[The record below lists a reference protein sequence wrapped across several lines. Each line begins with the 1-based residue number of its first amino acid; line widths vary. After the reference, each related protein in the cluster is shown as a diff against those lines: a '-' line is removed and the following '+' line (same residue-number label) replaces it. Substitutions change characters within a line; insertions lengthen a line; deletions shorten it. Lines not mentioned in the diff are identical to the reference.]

1 MLIALLRERLRPYRR
16 LLAAVVA
23 LQFGSTLAALY
34 LPTLNAD
41 LIDNGI
47 VRGDT
52 GHILHMGGLMLA
64 FTGVQVLAAIA
75 ATYVGARVA
84 MSVGRDLRAGVFE
97 RVQSFSGEEI
107 ARFGAPSLITRTT
120 NDAGQ
125 VQAFLLLAFT
135 MAVPAPV
142 SAIGGI
148 ALALHQDVPL
158 SAVLLVVLPILI
170 VTVTLLIRAMRPLF
184 REMQSGLDGV
194 NRILREQI
202 TGVRVIRAFVRDEHE
217 TARFERANAELRDVS
232 LGTGRLLA
240 LMFPIVLFVVNA
252 ASVSVLWF
260 GGHRIADGEMQL
272 GALTAFLSYLMQ
284 ILFAVMMATFT
295 LSQMPRAEVCAERIS
310 EVLETEPTVA
320 VRRDGVTTMPTP
332 GTLELRGV
340 DFRFPG
346 AEASVLRGVDLTV
359 VRGGVTAIV
368 GGTGSGKSTL
378 CTLIPRLV
386 DPSAGAVLV
395 GGVDARD
402 LAPAALARAVGYV
415 PQRPYLF
422 SGTVATNLLFG
433 RPGAT
438 EDEMWAALET
448 AQAAPFV
455 RAMPDQLASP
465 ISQGGGNV
473 SGGQRQRL
481 AIARALIARPD
492 LYVFDD
498 AFSAL
503 DNATDAA
510 LRAALVPWTAG
521 ATVLIVAQ
529 RVGTIRNADRI
540 VVLDGG
546 EVVGTGRHDE
556 LMADCPTYAEIVLS
570 QLSAAEAR
578 R

>member
-1 MLIALLRERLRPYRR
+1 MLIPLLREHLRPYRR
-16 LLAAVVA
+16 LLVAVVV
-23 LQFGSTLAALY
+23 LQLGSTLAALY

-52 GHILHMGGLMLA
+52 GHILRVGAVMLV
-64 FTGVQVLAAIA
+64 FTALQVAAAIA
-75 ATYVGARVA
+75 AVHVGAKVSMA
-84 MSVGRDLRAGVFE
+84 VGRDLRAAVFH
-97 RVQSFSGEEI
+97 RVQSFSGAEI

-120 NDAGQ
+120 NDAQQ
-125 VQAFLLLAFT
+125 VQAFLQVTFT

-158 SAVLLVVLPILI
+158 SAVFVVVLPAL
-170 VTVTLLIRAMRPLF
+170 VVAVTLLIRAMHPLF
-184 REMQSGLDGV
+184 REMQSGIDEV

-202 TGVRVIRAFVRDEHE
+202 TGVRVIRAFVREEHE
-217 TARFERANAELRDVS
+217 TARFTRASAELRDVALS
-232 LGTGRLLA
+232 SGRLFA
-240 LMFPIVLFVVNA
+240 LMFPTVLFVVNA
-252 ASVSVLWF
+252 ASVGVLWF
-260 GGHRIADGEMQL
+260 GGHRIDDGGMQL

-295 LSQMPRAEVCAERIS
+295 LSQMPRAEVCAERITD
-310 EVLETEPTVA
+310 VLDTEPTVA
-320 VRRDGVTTMPTP
+320 PPVDGVTEMPTP

-340 DFRFPG
+340 EFRFPG
-346 AEASVLRGVDLTV
+346 AEDPVLRGVDLTV
-359 VRGGVTAIV
+359 VPGGVTAIV
-368 GGTGSGKSTL
+368 GGTGAGKTTL
-378 CTLIPRLV
+378 CSLIPRLI
-386 DPSAGAVLV
+386 DPSAGVVRV
-395 GGVDARD
+395 GGVDARELD
-402 LAPAALARAVGYV
+402 PAALARAIGYV

-422 SGTVATNLLFG
+422 SGTIATNLEFG

-438 EDEMWAALET
+438 EDEMWAALEV
-448 AQAAPFV
+448 AQAAGFV
-455 RAMPDQLASP
+455 RAMPEKLHAP
-465 ISQGGGNV
+465 IAQGGSNV

-529 RVGTIRNADRI
+529 RVGTIRNADRV

-546 EVVGTGRHDE
+546 RVVGTGTHDE
-556 LMADCPTYAEIVLS
+556 LMASNPTYQEIVLS
-570 QLSAAEAR
+570 QLSAAEAAR
-578 R
+578 

>member
-84 MSVGRDLRAGVFE
+84 MSVGRDLRAGVFG

-158 SAVLLVVLPILI
+158 SSVLLVVLPILI

-184 REMQSGLDGV
+184 REMQSGLDSV

-320 VRRDGVTTMPTP
+320 VPRDGVTTMPTP
-332 GTLELRGV
+332 GTLEFRGV

>member
-1 MLIALLRERLRPYRR
+1 VLIPLLRAHLSPYRR
-16 LLAAVVA
+16 LLAAVVL
-23 LQFGSTLAALY
+23 LQLCSTLAALY

-41 LIDNGI
+41 LIDSGI

-52 GHILHMGGLMLA
+52 GHILRVGGVMLA
-64 FTGVQVLAAIA
+64 FTAAQVTLAISAV
-75 ATYVGARVA
+75 YVGAKTA
-84 MSVGRDLRAGVFE
+84 MAVGRDLRAAVFD
-97 RVQSFSGEEI
+97 RVQAFSGAEI

-120 NDAGQ
+120 NDAQQ
-125 VQAFLLLAFT
+125 VQAFLLLFFT

-158 SAVLLVVLPILI
+158 SSVLLVVLPVLL
-170 VTVTLLIRAMRPLF
+170 VVVALLIRAMRPLF
-184 REMQSGLDGV
+184 RDQQTGIDSV

-217 TARFERANAELRDVS
+217 SERFTAASTDLREIALAV
-232 LGTGRLLA
+232 GRVLA
-240 LMFPIVLFVVNA
+240 VMFPTVLFVVNI

-260 GGHRIADGEMQL
+260 GGHRIDDGGMQL

-284 ILFAVMMATFT
+284 ILFAVLMATFT
-295 LSQMPRAEVCAERIS
+295 LGQMPRAEVCAERIT
-310 EVLETEPTVA
+310 EVLETDATVA
-320 VRRDGVTTMPTP
+320 APADGLTRMPQP
-332 GTLELRGV
+332 GALELRDV

-346 AEASVLRGVDLTV
+346 AEQPVLRGVNLTA

-395 GGVDARD
+395 GGVDARE
-402 LAPAALARAVGYV
+402 LTPAALARAVGYV

-422 SGTVATNLLFG
+422 SGTVATNLAFG
-433 RPGAT
+433 RPEAT
-438 EDEMWAALET
+438 EDDMWAALET
-448 AQAAPFV
+448 AQATGFV
-455 RAMPDQLASP
+455 RAMPQGLDSP
-465 ISQGGGNV
+465 IAQGGSNV

-529 RVGTIRNADRI
+529 RVGTIRHADRI

-546 EVVGTGRHDE
+546 AVVGTGTHDE
-556 LMADCPTYAEIVLS
+556 LMTSCSCYTEIVLS
-570 QLSAAEAR
+570 QLSAAEAAR
-578 R
+578 

>member
-1 MLIALLRERLRPYRR
+1 MLIALLREQLHPYRR
-16 LLAAVVA
+16 LLLAVVA

-52 GHILHMGGLMLA
+52 AHIVRVGAVMLVVTA
-64 FTGVQVLAAIA
+64 VQVIAAIA
-75 ATYVGARVA
+75 AVFVGAKVA
-84 MSVGRDLRAGVFE
+84 MAVGRDLRAGVFG
-97 RVQSFSGEEI
+97 RVQLFSGEEI

-120 NDAGQ
+120 NDTGQ
-125 VQAFLLLAFT
+125 VQAFLLLGFT

-158 SAVLLVVLPILI
+158 SSVLLVVLPAL
-170 VTVTLLIRAMRPLF
+170 VLSVALLIRAMRPLF
-184 REMQSGLDGV
+184 RDMQLGIDTV
-194 NRILREQI
+194 NRVLREQI

-217 TARFERANAELRDVS
+217 SARFAAANTDLRDVS
-232 LGTGRLLA
+232 LGVGRLLA

-260 GGHRIADGEMQL
+260 GGHRIEGGDMQL

-295 LSQMPRAEVCAERIS
+295 LAQMPRAEVCAERIT
-310 EVLETEPTVA
+310 EVLRTEPSVA
-320 VRRDGVTTMPTP
+320 APADGVTAMSRP
-332 GTLELRGV
+332 GALELRGV

-346 AEASVLRGVDLTV
+346 AESAVLRGVDLAAV
-359 VRGGVTAIV
+359 WGGVTAIV

-378 CTLIPRLV
+378 CSLIPRLV

-395 GGVDARD
+395 GGVDVRQLDPAV
-402 LAPAALARAVGYV
+402 LAGAVGYI

-422 SGTVATNLLFG
+422 AGTVATNLAFG

-438 EDEMWAALET
+438 EHEMWAALTT
-448 AQAAPFV
+448 AQAADFV
-455 RAMPDQLASP
+455 AAMPAGLQSP
-465 ISQGGGNV
+465 IAQGGSNV

-492 LYVFDD
+492 VYVFDD

-503 DNATDAA
+503 DNSTDAA

-521 ATVLIVAQ
+521 ATVLIVSQ
-529 RVGTIRNADRI
+529 RVGTIGSADRI
-540 VVLDGG
+540 VVLDAGA
-546 EVVGTGRHDE
+546 VVATGTHDE
-556 LMADCPTYAEIVLS
+556 LMTTCPTYTEIVLS
-570 QLSAAEAR
+570 QLSAAEAAR
-578 R
+578 

>member
-1 MLIALLRERLRPYRR
+1 LLIPLLRERLRPYRR

-23 LQFGSTLAALY
+23 LQLLSTLAALY

-41 LIDNGI
+41 LIDEGI

-52 GHILHMGGLMLA
+52 GHILRMGAVMLA
-64 FTGVQVLAAIA
+64 FTAAQVTLAISAV
-75 ATYVGARVA
+75 YVGAQTA
-84 MSVGRDLRAGVFE
+84 MAVGRDLRAAVFD
-97 RVQSFSGEEI
+97 RVQSFSAAEI

-120 NDAGQ
+120 NDAQQ
-125 VQAFLLLAFT
+125 VQAFLLLFFT

-158 SAVLLVVLPILI
+158 SSVMLVVLPALL
-170 VTVTLLIRAMRPLF
+170 VAVALLIRAMRPLF
-184 REMQSGLDGV
+184 REQQTGIDEV
-194 NRILREQI
+194 NRVLREQI
-202 TGVRVIRAFVRDEHE
+202 TGVRVIRAFVRDDHE
-217 TARFERANAELRDVS
+217 TERFTTASTHLRDIALAV
-232 LGTGRLLA
+232 GRVLA
-240 LMFPIVLFVVNA
+240 AMFPIVLFIVNV

-260 GGHRIADGEMQL
+260 GGHRIADGGMQL

-284 ILFAVMMATFT
+284 ILFAVLMATFT
-295 LSQMPRAEVCAERIS
+295 LGQMPRAEVCAERIT
-310 EVLETEPTVA
+310 EVLQTEATVA
-320 VRRDGVTTMPTP
+320 PPVDGITVMPEP
-332 GTLELRGV
+332 GALKLRNV
-340 DFRFPG
+340 DFSFPG
-346 AEASVLRGVDLTV
+346 AEDPVLCGVNLTV

-386 DPSAGAVLV
+386 DPSAGTVLV
-395 GGVDARD
+395 GGVDVRT

-422 SGTVATNLLFG
+422 SGTVATNLQFG

-438 EDEMWAALET
+438 EDEMWAALTT
-448 AQAAPFV
+448 AQAADFV
-455 RAMPDQLASP
+455 RAMPEQLNAP
-465 ISQGGGNV
+465 IAQGGANV

-546 EVVGTGRHDE
+546 RVVGTGTHDE
-556 LMADCPTYAEIVLS
+556 LMTTCTCYREIVLS
-570 QLSAAEAR
+570 QLSAAEAAR
-578 R
+578 

>member
-1 MLIALLRERLRPYRR
+1 MLIPLLREHLRPYRR
-16 LLAAVVA
+16 LLIAVVA

-41 LIDNGI
+41 LIDKGI
-47 VRGDT
+47 VAGDT
-52 GHILHMGGLMLA
+52 GHIMRVGAVML
-64 FTGVQVLAAIA
+64 GVTAIQMLAAIA
-75 ATYVGARVA
+75 AVYVGARIA
-84 MSVGRDLRAGVFE
+84 MSVGRDLRAGVFG
-97 RVQSFSGEEI
+97 RVQTFSGEEI

-158 SAVLLVVLPILI
+158 SSVLLVVLP
-170 VTVTLLIRAMRPLF
+170 LLVLSVAVIIRAMRPLF
-184 REMQSGLDGV
+184 RQMQVGIDSV

-217 TARFERANAELRDVS
+217 SDRFSRANADLREVS

-240 LMFPIVLFVVNA
+240 MMFPIVLLVVNA

-260 GGHRIADGEMQL
+260 GGHRIDDGGMQL

-295 LSQMPRAEVCAERIS
+295 LSQMPRAEVCAERIT
-310 EVLETEPTVA
+310 EVLATEATVVVPT
-320 VRRDGVTTMPTP
+320 DGVTSMPTP
-332 GTLELRGV
+332 GGLELRGV

-346 AEASVLRGVDLTV
+346 AEQAVLHGVDLTA

-395 GGVDARD
+395 GGVNARELD
-402 LAPAALARAVGYV
+402 PAALARAVGYV
-415 PQRPYLF
+415 PQRPFLF
-422 SGTVATNLLFG
+422 SGTVATNLAFG
-433 RPGAT
+433 RPDAT
-438 EDEMWAALET
+438 EDEMWAALTT
-448 AQAAPFV
+448 AQAADFV
-455 RAMPDQLASP
+455 RAMPTGLQSP
-465 ISQGGGNV
+465 IAQGGSNV

-546 EVVGTGRHDE
+546 AVVGTGTHEE
-556 LMADCPTYAEIVLS
+556 LVAGCGCYTEIVLS
-570 QLSAAEAR
+570 QLSAEEAAR
-578 R
+578 

>member
-1 MLIALLRERLRPYRR
+1 MLIALLREHLRPYRR
-16 LLAAVVA
+16 LVAAVVA

-47 VRGDT
+47 VRGDQ
-52 GHILHMGGLMLA
+52 GHILRMGGLMLA
-64 FTGVQVLAAIA
+64 FTGVQMLAAVA

-84 MSVGRDLRAGVFE
+84 MAVGRDLRAGVFG

-158 SAVLLVVLPILI
+158 SSVLLVVLPILI

-184 REMQSGLDGV
+184 REMQSGIDSV

-217 TARFERANAELRDVS
+217 TARFEAANAELREVS

-260 GGHRIADGEMQL
+260 GGHRIADGGMQL

-320 VRRDGVTTMPTP
+320 VARDGVTTMPTP
-332 GTLELRGV
+332 GTLEFHGV

-346 AEASVLRGVDLTV
+346 AEACVLRGVDLTV

-402 LAPAALARAVGYV
+402 LAPATLARAVGYV

-422 SGTVATNLLFG
+422 SGTVATNLRFG

-448 AQAAPFV
+448 AQAASFV
-455 RAMPDQLASP
+455 RAMPEQLASP

-510 LRAALVPWTAG
+510 LRAALGPWTAG

-546 EVVGTGRHDE
+546 EVVGTGTHDE
-556 LMADCPTYAEIVLS
+556 LMAACPTYTEIVLS

>member
-1 MLIALLRERLRPYRR
+1 MLIPLLREHLRPYRR
-16 LLAAVVA
+16 LLVAVVV
-23 LQFGSTLAALY
+23 LQLGSTLAALY

-52 GHILHMGGLMLA
+52 GHILRVGAVMLV
-64 FTGVQVLAAIA
+64 FTALQVAAAIA
-75 ATYVGARVA
+75 AVHVGAKVSMA
-84 MSVGRDLRAGVFE
+84 VGRDLRAAVFH
-97 RVQSFSGEEI
+97 RVQSFSGAEI

-120 NDAGQ
+120 NDAQQ
-125 VQAFLLLAFT
+125 VQAFLQVTFT

-158 SAVLLVVLPILI
+158 SAVFVVVLPAL
-170 VTVTLLIRAMRPLF
+170 VVAVTLLIRAMHPLF
-184 REMQSGLDGV
+184 REMQSGIDEV

-202 TGVRVIRAFVRDEHE
+202 TGVRVIRAFVREEHE
-217 TARFERANAELRDVS
+217 TARFTRASAELRDVALS
-232 LGTGRLLA
+232 SGRLFA
-240 LMFPIVLFVVNA
+240 LMFPTVLFVVNA
-252 ASVSVLWF
+252 ASVGVLWF
-260 GGHRIADGEMQL
+260 GGHRIDDGGMQL

-295 LSQMPRAEVCAERIS
+295 LSQMPRAEVCAERITD
-310 EVLETEPTVA
+310 VLDTEPTVA
-320 VRRDGVTTMPTP
+320 PPVDGVTEMPTP

-340 DFRFPG
+340 EFRFPG
-346 AEASVLRGVDLTV
+346 AEDPVLRGVDLTV
-359 VRGGVTAIV
+359 VPGGVTAIV
-368 GGTGSGKSTL
+368 GGTGAGKTTL
-378 CTLIPRLV
+378 CSLIPRLI
-386 DPSAGAVLV
+386 DPSAGVVRV
-395 GGVDARD
+395 GGVDARELD
-402 LAPAALARAVGYV
+402 PAALARAIGYV

-422 SGTVATNLLFG
+422 SGTIATNLEFG

-438 EDEMWAALET
+438 EDEMWAALEV
-448 AQAAPFV
+448 AQAAGFV
-455 RAMPDQLASP
+455 RAMPEKLHSP
-465 ISQGGGNV
+465 IAQGGSNV

-529 RVGTIRNADRI
+529 RVGTIRNADRV

-546 EVVGTGRHDE
+546 RVVGTGTHDE
-556 LMADCPTYAEIVLS
+556 LMASNPTYQEIVLS
-570 QLSAAEAR
+570 QLSAAEAAR
-578 R
+578 

>member
-1 MLIALLRERLRPYRR
+1 VLIALLREYLRPYRR
-16 LLAAVVA
+16 LLLAVVT
-23 LQFGSTLAALY
+23 LQLGSTLATLY

-41 LIDNGI
+41 LIDRGI

-52 GHILHMGGLMLA
+52 GHIVRVGGVMLA
-64 FTGVQVLAAIA
+64 VTVVQVLTNISGV
-75 ATYVGARVA
+75 YVGAKVA
-84 MSVGRDLRAGVFE
+84 MAVGRDLRAGVFG

-142 SAIGGI
+142 SAVGGI

-158 SAVLLVVLPILI
+158 SSVLLVVLPAL
-170 VTVTLLIRAMRPLF
+170 VLSVTLIIRAMRPLF
-184 REMQSGLDGV
+184 RGMQTGIDSV

-217 TARFERANAELRDVS
+217 TARFDLANTDLRTVA
-232 LGTGRLLA
+232 LGVGRLLA
-240 LMFPIVLFVVNA
+240 LMFPIVLFIVNA

-260 GGHRIADGEMQL
+260 GGHRIENGTMQL
-272 GALTAFLSYLMQ
+272 GALTAFISYLMQ

-295 LSQMPRAEVCAERIS
+295 LAQMPRAEVCAERIT
-310 EVLETEPTVA
+310 EVLRTEGTVA
-320 VRRDGVTTMPTP
+320 PPLEGISAMPEP
-332 GTLELRGV
+332 GALELRGV

-346 AEASVLRGVDLTV
+346 AEQAVLRAVNLTA

-378 CTLIPRLV
+378 CTLLPRLV
-386 DPSAGAVLV
+386 DPSAGAVLI
-395 GGVDARD
+395 GGVDARE
-402 LAPAALARAVGYV
+402 LTPAALAGAVGYV

-422 SGTVATNLLFG
+422 SGTVATNLAFG
-433 RPGAT
+433 RPQAT

-448 AQAAPFV
+448 AQAADFV
-455 RAMPDQLASP
+455 RAMPEQLASP
-465 ISQGGGNV
+465 IAQGGSNV

-529 RVGTIRNADRI
+529 RVGTIRSADRI

-546 EVVGTGRHDE
+546 EVVGTGTHSE
-556 LMADCPTYAEIVLS
+556 LMDGCPTYAEIVLS
-570 QLSAAEAR
+570 QLSAAEAAR
-578 R
+578 

>member
-1 MLIALLRERLRPYRR
+1 MLIALLRQHLRPYRR
-16 LLAAVVA
+16 LLAAVVV
-23 LQFGSTLAALY
+23 LQFASTLAALY

-41 LIDNGI
+41 LIDQGI
-47 VRGDT
+47 VAGDT
-52 GHILHMGGLMLA
+52 GHILRVGAAMLG
-64 FTGVQVLAAIA
+64 FTAIQVVAAIA
-75 ATYVGARVA
+75 AVFVGSRIA
-84 MSVGRDLRAGVFE
+84 MSVGRDLRAGVFG

-120 NDAGQ
+120 NDAAQ

-158 SAVLLVVLPILI
+158 SSVLLVVLPLLMLA
-170 VTVTLLIRAMRPLF
+170 VTVIIRAMRPLF
-184 REMQSGLDGV
+184 RDMQTGIDSV

-217 TARFERANAELRDVS
+217 AARFASANADLREVS

-240 LMFPIVLFVVNA
+240 LMFPTVLFVVNA

-260 GGHRIADGEMQL
+260 GGHRIDDGGMQL

-295 LSQMPRAEVCAERIS
+295 LSQMPRAEVCAERIT
-310 EVLETEPTVA
+310 EVLHTEPTVVVA
-320 VRRDGVTTMPTP
+320 TDGVTTTP
-332 GTLELRGV
+332 DPGALELRGV

-346 AEASVLRGVDLTV
+346 AEQAVLRGVDLAA

-378 CTLIPRLV
+378 CSLIPRLV

-395 GGVDARD
+395 GGVDVRQ

-415 PQRPYLF
+415 PQRPFLF
-422 SGTVATNLLFG
+422 SGTVATNLAFG
-433 RPGAT
+433 RPGAS

-448 AQAAPFV
+448 AQAAGFV
-455 RAMPDQLASP
+455 RAMPEGLHAP
-465 ISQGGGNV
+465 IAQGGSNV

-529 RVGTIRNADRI
+529 RVGTIRSADRI

-546 EVVGTGRHDE
+546 VVVGTGTHGE
-556 LMADCPTYAEIVLS
+556 LMAGCSCYTEIVLS
-570 QLSAAEAR
+570 QLSAEEAAR
-578 R
+578 